1 MEWVIGM
8 KTYRLEQLFEIL
20 KEKKITSNKES
31 VRRWLREGKIS
42 GTKGAGPKK
51 NGWQV
56 TEEELQRFLSERL
69 PASIQEKLEG
79 NTTNVVISEAEKE
92 RLREEG
98 RNDILNRLAAKH
110 IWEGRFVFK
119 KKWVNECLD
128 HQRMTNKSTR
138 SYILNRVLQHK
149 QGYAAPGV
157 LYMLDTFNF
166 EGIKLKMDDSFSALD
181 EQITFALIEYLRKE
195 YIDPSR
201 RKAETILK

>member
-128 HQRMTNKSTR
+128 HQRMKNKSTR
-138 SYILNRVLQHK
+138 
-149 QGYAAPGV
+149 
-157 LYMLDTFNF
+157 LY
-166 EGIKLKMDDSFSALD
+166 
-181 EQITFALIEYLRKE
+181 FATEK
-195 YIDPSR
+195 
-201 RKAETILK
+201 

>member
-1 MEWVIGM
+1 M

-20 KEKKITSNKES
+20 KENKITKNKES

-69 PASIQEKLEG
+69 PDSIQEKVER
-79 NTTNVVISEAEKE
+79 TTTTVVISEAEKE

-98 RNDILNRLAAKH
+98 RNEILKRLAAKH

-119 KKWVNECLD
+119 KKWVNECMD
-128 HQRMTNKSTR
+128 HRRIANKSTR
-138 SYILNRVLQHK
+138 SYILSRIMQHK
-149 QGYAAPGV
+149 KGYAAPGV
-157 LYMLDTFNF
+157 LYLLDNFSF
-166 EGIKLKMDDSFSALD
+166 EGERLKMDMNFSTLD
-181 EQITFALIEYLRKE
+181 EQIVFTLIEYLRKE
-195 YIDPSR
+195 YIDPVR
-201 RKAETILK
+201 RIDGFAEKTK

>member
-1 MEWVIGM
+1 M

-20 KEKKITSNKES
+20 KENKITKNKES

-69 PASIQEKLEG
+69 PDNIQEKVEDI
-79 NTTNVVISEAEKE
+79 TTTVVISGAEKE

-98 RNDILNRLAAKH
+98 RNEVLNRLAAKH

-119 KKWVNECLD
+119 KTWVNECID
-128 HQRMTNKSTR
+128 HRRIENKTTR
-138 SYILNRVLQHK
+138 SYILNRIMQHK
-149 QGYAAPGV
+149 QGYATPGV
-157 LYMLDTFNF
+157 LYMLNTFNF
-166 EGIKLKMDDSFSALD
+166 EGIGLKMDDSFSALD

-195 YIDPSR
+195 YIDSSR

>member
-1 MEWVIGM
+1 M

-20 KEKKITSNKES
+20 KENKITTNKES

-42 GTKGAGPKK
+42 GTKGADPKK

-69 PASIQEKLEG
+69 PNTIQEKTEDT
-79 NTTNVVISEAEKE
+79 TTNVVISETEKE

-98 RNDILNRLAAKH
+98 RNEILNRLAAKH
-110 IWEGRFVFK
+110 IWEGRFVFR

-138 SYILNRVLQHK
+138 SYILNRMMQHK
-149 QGYAAPGV
+149 QGYAGPGV

-166 EGIKLKMDDSFSALD
+166 EGIKLRMGDSFSALD
-181 EQITFALIEYLRKE
+181 EQITFALIEFLRKE
-195 YIDPSR
+195 CIDSSR
-201 RKAETILK
+201 RKDDKMLV

>member
-1 MEWVIGM
+1 M

-20 KEKKITSNKES
+20 KENKITKNKES

-56 TEEELQRFLSERL
+56 TEEELRRFLNERL
-69 PASIQEKLEG
+69 PNTIQEKTEV
-79 NTTNVVISEAEKE
+79 NTTTVVISEDEKE

-98 RNDILNRLAAKH
+98 RNEVLNRLAAKH

-119 KKWVNECLD
+119 KKWVKECLN

-166 EGIKLKMDDSFSALD
+166 EGVKLKIDDSFSALD

-201 RKAETILK
+201 RKDDKILV